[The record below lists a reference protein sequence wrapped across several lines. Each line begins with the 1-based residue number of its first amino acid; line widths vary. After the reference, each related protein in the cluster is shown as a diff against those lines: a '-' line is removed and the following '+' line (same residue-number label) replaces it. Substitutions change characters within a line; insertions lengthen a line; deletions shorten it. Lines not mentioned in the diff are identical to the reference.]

1 MIEIKN
7 LGLTKKIPEISELN
21 LQVRDGET
29 FVLLSSRVTTIDHLM
44 NIFTGVERDF
54 TGEVKLDDADIRTGW
69 ERYKQ
74 DTTILS
80 TGRDWP
86 PDMKIGTLI
95 SFFKRNI
102 DIPEDEFEE
111 FYIES
116 DIDRVYHHKI
126 VEIDEVKW
134 RKILFSLT
142 RLKKSK
148 HYVLHD
154 FAWGMPLDFNLEFR
168 KILTRMK
175 EQKSSILYLS
185 DDVFLAPEIGDRI
198 GFMKKGKLLLELT
211 ASKMRKMDLK
221 DLYFQ
226 FLAEQ

>member
-1 MIEIKN
+1 
-7 LGLTKKIPEISELN
+7 
-21 LQVRDGET
+21 
-29 FVLLSSRVTTIDHLM
+29 M
-44 NIFTGVERDF
+44 NILTGVEKNF
-54 TGEVKLDDADIRTGW
+54 SGEVRLDDVDIRDGW

-74 DTTILS
+74 NTTILS

-102 DIPEDEFEE
+102 NIPEDEFEE

-116 DIDRVYHHKI
+116 DVDRVYNRKI
-126 VEIDEVKW
+126 IEIDEVKW

-142 RLKKSK
+142 CLKKSK
-148 HYVLHD
+148 YYILRD
-154 FAWGMPLDFNLEFR
+154 YAEGMPLDFNLEFR
-168 KILTRMK
+168 KNLSQMK
-175 EQKSSILYLS
+175 EQNCSILYLS

>member
-7 LGLTKKIPEISELN
+7 LGLSKKIPEISELN

-44 NIFTGVERDF
+44 NIFIGVERYF
-54 TGEVKLDDADIRTGW
+54 TGEVRSDDADIRTGW
-69 ERYKQ
+69 EQYKKN
-74 DTTILS
+74 TTVLS

-111 FYIES
+111 FYIEF
-116 DIDRVYHHKI
+116 DIDRVYHNKI
-126 VEIDEVKW
+126 VDIDEVKW
-134 RKILFSLT
+134 RQILFSLT

-148 HYVLHD
+148 HYILRD
-154 FAWGMPLDFNLEFR
+154 FTGGMPLDFNLEFR
-168 KILTRMK
+168 KTLSRLK
-175 EQKSSILYLS
+175 KQDCSILYLS

-198 GFMKKGKLLLELT
+198 GFMKKGKLLLVLT
-211 ASKMRKMDLK
+211 ASKMKKMDLK

>member
-21 LQVRDGET
+21 LQIRDGET
-29 FVLLSSRVTTIDHLM
+29 YVILSSRVSTIDHLM
-44 NIFTGVERDF
+44 NIFVGVERDF
-54 TGEVKLDDADIRTGW
+54 TGEVHADDTDIRSGW
-69 ERYKQ
+69 NRCRNN
-74 DTTILS
+74 TAILS
-80 TGRDWP
+80 TGREWP
-86 PDMKIGTLI
+86 PDMKIGALV

-102 DIPEDEFEE
+102 DITEDEFEE

-116 DIDRVYHHKI
+116 NIDGIYHHKI
-126 VEIDEVKW
+126 SEIEEVEW
-134 RKILFSLT
+134 RNILFSLT

-148 HYVLHD
+148 NYILRD
-154 FAWGMPLDFNLEFR
+154 FAGGMPLDFNLEFR
-168 KILTRMK
+168 KILSRMK
-175 EQKSSILYLS
+175 EQECSILYLS